1 MFRFKQFA
9 RSVLEP
15 LILIKGW
22 PPRGAICGSTDCEFA
37 VSGWLRAGLSV
48 IAIAELHDIDRSHL
62 RCTCSV
68 IGGGASVGQ
77 PRIWARRRV
86 RQHSRKQFGLATI
99 VLCASV
105 STASAQD
112 VAAGQI
118 SFSRCLGCHSIGVDA
133 KNKIGP
139 QLNGLEG
146 RKCGTV
152 EGYAYSVAN
161 KECSFTWSEG
171 NFVEYI
177 RDPKAKIPGTRKS
190 ISGIRD
196 QTEAKNLW
204 AYLRQFGA
212 DGRPK

>member
-1 MFRFKQFA
+1 LGEA
-9 RSVLEP
+9 P
-15 LILIKGW
+15 
-22 PPRGAICGSTDCEFA
+22 
-37 VSGWLRAGLSV
+37 
-48 IAIAELHDIDRSHL
+48 
-62 RCTCSV
+62 
-68 IGGGASVGQ
+68 
-77 PRIWARRRV
+77 V
-86 RQHSRKQFGLATI
+86 RQHSKKQLGLAAI
-99 VLCASV
+99 MLCLSA

-112 VAAGQI
+112 IAAGQI

-146 RKCGTV
+146 RKCGSAD
-152 EGYAYSVAN
+152 GYAYSVAN
-161 KECSFTWSEG
+161 KDCAFTWNEA

-212 DGRPK
+212 DGRLK